1 MICTNQK
8 LVFLN
13 QKLST
18 KMKIGTRLLTA
29 RNDRKLNQAEMA
41 DLLGLAPSTYSRIE
55 RNEGS
60 ATLEQVLDFSQK
72 LDVPIQDFLPETISI
87 NSSNQNGNIGLVMGT
102 INYYGDQ
109 ALAQENAFLKE
120 KIQSQQTEIENL
132 KEINAL
138 LKAKTA

>member
-1 MICTNQK
+1 
-8 LVFLN
+8 
-13 QKLST
+13 
-18 KMKIGTRLLTA
+18 MKIGTRLLTA

-41 DLLGLAPSTYSRIE
+41 ELLGLAPSTYSRIE

-72 LDVPIQDFLPETISI
+72 LNVPIQDFLPETISI

-109 ALAQENAFLKE
+109 TLAQENAFLKE
-120 KIQSQQTEIENL
+120 K
-132 KEINAL
+132 NAFL
-138 LKAKTA
+138 EKRIADLEEKIALMKG

>member
-1 MICTNQK
+1 
-8 LVFLN
+8 
-13 QKLST
+13 
-18 KMKIGTRLLTA
+18 MKIGTRLLTA

-60 ATLEQVLDFSQK
+60 ATLEQILDFSQK
-72 LDVPIQDFLPETISI
+72 LSIPIQDFLPETISI

-138 LKAKTA
+138 LKGNKG